1 MTSEPSQ
8 ENDSRPVASTE
19 DLTGISMVVLDPDR
33 EHQRYIGDILD
44 FVGIPCLPMP
54 DVDTTIET
62 LRERAGAGAVCLL
75 LGNAIATEETARL
88 MTALDALDQAVPVF
102 ELVARDDDAKR
113 PTDST
118 RMLGV
123 LRLPTQYDSFMS
135 LLHKAHVYI
144 ESHSGQTPKRRPLEL
159 FRSLSGNSRATRR
172 INKLVEQVANTEA
185 TVLILGESGT
195 GKEVVA
201 RKLHYHS
208 SRRGKPF
215 VPVNCGAIPA
225 DLLESELFGH
235 EKGAFTGA
243 ISARKGRFEL
253 AEGGTLFLDEI
264 GDMSMHMQ
272 VKILR
277 VLQERTFERVGGSKT
292 LHCDV
297 RIIAATHR
305 DLEQA
310 IQDGNFRE
318 DLFYRLNVFPIDM
331 PPLRERAED
340 IPVLVTDLIRRI
352 ENEKRGSVRLTPA
365 AVTALTHYTW
375 PGNVRELANLI
386 ERLAILYPYGVVDV
400 MDLPEKF
407 REGYA
412 AAGNPEP
419 TPAVTLPGGE
429 PDTVAVEPRLPSGG
443 IDLKSH
449 LAEMEQSLIRQALE
463 ESDGVVAHAA
473 KKLNMRRT
481 TLVEKLRKYGMQRGT
496 ENRGV

>member
-1 MTSEPSQ
+1 MTQEPTRDKEES
-8 ENDSRPVASTE
+8 PVASTQ
-19 DLTGISMVVLDPDR
+19 DLTEISMVVLEPDR
-33 EHQRYIGDILD
+33 EQLRYLGDILD

-54 DVDTTIET
+54 DVETTIAT

-75 LGNAIATEETARL
+75 IGHGVADDESRRL
-88 MTALDALDQAVPVF
+88 MAALDELDQAVPVF
-102 ELVARDDDAKR
+102 ELLARDSGTTR
-113 PTDST
+113 PTDSA
-118 RMLGV
+118 RMLGA
-123 LRLPTQYDSFMS
+123 LNLPTQYDSFMS
-135 LLHKAHVYI
+135 LLHKAHVFI
-144 ESHSGQTPKRRPLEL
+144 ESHSGQQPKRRPLEL

-264 GDMSMHMQ
+264 GDMSLHMQ

-305 DLEQA
+305 DLERA
-310 IQDGNFRE
+310 IEDGNFRE

-352 ENEKRGSVRLTPA
+352 ENEKRGSVRLSPA

-412 AAGNPEP
+412 AAGHPEP
-419 TPAVTLPGGE
+419 PVDAAVPGEG
-429 PDTVAVEPRLPSGG
+429 PNPVAAEPRLPSGG
-443 IDLKSH
+443 IDLKRH
-449 LAEMEQSLIRQALE
+449 LAEVEQDLIRQALE
-463 ESDGVVAHAA
+463 NSDGIVAHAA

-481 TLVEKLRKYGMQRGT
+481 TLVEKLRKYGIQRST
-496 ENRGV
+496 ENSGL

>member
-88 MTALDALDQAVPVF
+88 MTALDTLDQAVPVF

-113 PTDST
+113 PTDSA

-496 ENRGV
+496 ENRGG

>member
-113 PTDST
+113 PTDSA